1 MIKKYLDFINESLEF
16 LLESNIVYS
25 NNFKKVMSKIEH
37 PLAKAILDI
46 ENQDHPVRNN
56 YLDVNLK
63 ANDKLGFI
71 PDRKA
76 QEILGDTKV
85 YVNFVGSGG
94 GWLRN
99 KEVNQG
105 IFDKLGY
112 TYEEGTNPYDAPSTE
127 VGEVISET
135 TSETSGK
142 KYAWVKFPGGQGVY
156 NVEKLRIVDN
166 KEKALWSKGRQEI
179 FVGRGI
185 RALLTSAGI
194 KFLDKDLEE
203 FVNLYKATVDKMN
216 DRFQYF
222 QSVKDH
228 EIGHFYNYRNY
239 KERSGSLG
247 SSCMSNV
254 NPDYFDI
261 YISNPD
267 VCELVILKSEEDDSL
282 IVGRALLW
290 TLSDGK
296 KFMDRIYTIKD
307 SDVQLFRDWAKENGW
322 YSKQYNSSSDSGRA
336 IDPNTG
342 EQVDLGTI
350 VVDIKK
356 GFYEAYPYLD
366 TLKYFKPGNG
376 TLSNRRSGGEEYI
389 LEDTGGELYR
399 CEYCGGSGRQT
410 CYNCDGDGYWECG
423 NCDGDG
429 EVQCDECSGNGHVQ
443 DAEGNDT
450 DCDSCGGSG
459 KNTCS
464 RCDGDGR
471 QECGDCDG
479 RGEVTCHEC
488 Q

>member
-1 MIKKYLDFINESLEF
+1 MIKRYLDFINESLEF
-16 LLESNIVYS
+16 LLESNVVYS

-37 PLAKAILDI
+37 PLVKSILDI

-63 ANDKLGFI
+63 QNDKLGFI

-112 TYEEGTNPYDAPSTE
+112 TYEEGTEPYQAPSVE
-127 VGEVISET
+127 VGEIIAET
-135 TSETSGK
+135 LSETSGK
-142 KYAWVKFPGGQGVY
+142 KWVFVKFPNGQGVY
-156 NVEKLRIVDN
+156 NAEKLRIVDN

-185 RALLTSAGI
+185 RALLTSAGVQ
-194 KFLDKDLEE
+194 FLDKDLEE

-222 QSVKDH
+222 HSIKGE
-228 EIGHFYNYRNY
+228 EIGHWYHYSNYA
-239 KERSGSLG
+239 ERQGSLG

-254 NPDYFDI
+254 NTDYFDI

-282 IVGRALLW
+282 IVGRAFLW

-322 YSKQYNSSSDSGRA
+322 HVKQHNSSSDSGRA
-336 IDPNTG
+336 IAPDGSN
-342 EQVDLGTI
+342 VDLGTI
-350 VVDIKK
+350 TVDIKK
-356 GFYEAYPYLD
+356 GMYDAYPYLD
-366 TLKYFKPGNG
+366 TLKYFRPGEG
-376 TLSNRRSGGEEYI
+376 TLSNRRTGRGDEYT
-389 LEDTGGELYR
+389 LEDTSGELYR
-399 CEYCGGSGRQT
+399 CEYCGGSGNQT
-410 CYNCDGDGYWECG
+410 CG

-429 EVQCDECSGNGHVQ
+429 WFDCNRCSGSGERECGECSGSGKV
-443 DAEGNDT
+443 EGEEGEEE
-450 DCDSCGGSG
+450 CSECGGSG
-459 KNTCS
+459 NNECS
-464 RCDGDGR
+464 YCDGSGR
-471 QECGDCDG
+471 EDCDDCSG
-479 RGEVTCHEC
+479 RGEHSCYEC

>member
-1 MIKKYLDFINESLEF
+1 MIKRYLDFINESLEL
-16 LLESNIVYS
+16 LLESNVVYS
-25 NNFKKVMSKIEH
+25 NNFRKVMSKIEH

-46 ENQDHPVRNN
+46 ENQDLPVRNN

-63 ANDKLGFI
+63 QNDKLGFI

-76 QEILGDTKV
+76 QEILNDPKV

-99 KEVNQG
+99 KEVNQS

-112 TYEEGTNPYDAPSTE
+112 TYEEGIEPYQAPSVE
-127 VGEVISET
+127 VGEIIAET
-135 TSETSGK
+135 ISETSGK
-142 KYAWVKFPGGQGVY
+142 KWVFVKFPGGQGVY
-156 NVEKLRIVDN
+156 NAEKLRIVDN
-166 KEKALWSKGRQEI
+166 KEKALWSKGRQDI

-185 RALLTSAGI
+185 RALLTSAGVQ
-194 KFLDKDLEE
+194 FLDKDLEE

-222 QSVKDH
+222 HSVKEQ
-228 EIGHFYNYRNY
+228 EIAHWYNYRNY
-239 KERSGSLG
+239 QERQGSLG

-254 NPDYFDI
+254 NSNYFDI
-261 YISNPD
+261 YMSNPD

-322 YSKQYNSSSDSGRA
+322 YTKQYNSSSDSGRA
-336 IDPNTG
+336 IAPDGTN
-342 EQVDLGTI
+342 VDLGTI
-350 VVDIKK
+350 TVNIKR
-356 GFYEAYPYLD
+356 GMYDAYPYLD
-366 TLKYFKPGNG
+366 TLKYFKPGDG
-376 TLSNRRSGGEEYI
+376 TLSNRRTGRGDEYT
-389 LEDTGGELYR
+389 LEDTSGELWR
-399 CEYCGGSGRQT
+399 CEYCGGSGMQT
-410 CYNCDGDGYWECG
+410 CG

-429 EVQCDECSGNGHVQ
+429 WFDCNRCSGSGERECGECSGSGKV
-443 DAEGNDT
+443 EGEEGKE
-450 DCDSCGGSG
+450 DCPECGGSG
-459 KNTCS
+459 NNECS
-464 RCDGDGR
+464 YCDGSGR
-471 QECGDCDG
+471 EDCDDCNG
-479 RGEVTCHEC
+479 RGEHSCYEC

>member
-1 MIKKYLDFINESLEF
+1 MIKRYLDFINESLEL
-16 LLESNIVYS
+16 LLESNVVYS

-46 ENQDHPVRNN
+46 ENQDLPVRNN

-63 ANDKLGFI
+63 QNDKLGFI

-85 YVNFVGSGG
+85 YVSFFGSGG

-99 KEVNQG
+99 KEVNQSL
-105 IFDKLGY
+105 FDKLGY
-112 TYEEGTNPYDAPSTE
+112 TYEEGTEPYNAPSTE
-127 VGEVISET
+127 VGEVIT
-135 TSETSGK
+135 QVISETSGK
-142 KYAWVKFPGGQGVY
+142 EYAWVKFPGGQGVY
-156 NVEKLRIVDN
+156 NTEKLRTIDQ

-185 RALLTSAGI
+185 RALLTSAGVQ
-194 KFLDKDLEE
+194 FLDKDLEE

-222 QSVKDH
+222 HSIKGE
-228 EIGHFYNYRNY
+228 EIGHWYHYSNYA
-239 KERSGSLG
+239 ERQGSLG

-254 NPDYFDI
+254 NTDYFDI

-322 YSKQYNSSSDSGRA
+322 HVKQHNSSSDSGRA
-336 IDPNTG
+336 IAPDGSN
-342 EQVDLGTI
+342 VDLGTI
-350 VVDIKK
+350 TVDIKK
-356 GFYEAYPYLD
+356 GMYDAYPYLD
-366 TLKYFKPGNG
+366 TLKYFKPGEG
-376 TLSNRRSGGEEYI
+376 TLSNKRTGRGDEYT
-389 LEDTGGELYR
+389 LEDTSGELYR
-399 CEYCGGSGRQT
+399 CEYCGGSGNQT
-410 CYNCDGDGYWECG
+410 CG

-429 EVQCDECSGNGHVQ
+429 WFDCNRCDGSGERACGECSGKGKVEVE
-443 DAEGNDT
+443 EGEEE
-450 DCDSCGGSG
+450 CPECEGSG
-459 KNTCS
+459 KNECS
-464 RCDGDGR
+464 SCDGSGR
-471 QECGDCDG
+471 EDCDDCSG
-479 RGEVTCHEC
+479 RGEHSCYEC

>member
-1 MIKKYLDFINESLEF
+1 MIKRYLDFINESLEF
-16 LLESNIVYS
+16 LLESNVVYS

-127 VGEVISET
+127 VGEVIAET
-135 TSETSGK
+135 ISETSGK
-142 KYAWVKFPGGQGVY
+142 KYAWVKFPNGQGVY

-222 QSVKDH
+222 QSVKEH
-228 EIGHFYNYRNY
+228 EIGHWYNYRNY

-261 YISNPD
+261 YMSNPD

-322 YSKQYNSSSDSGRA
+322 YVKQYNSSSDSGRA

-342 EQVDLGTI
+342 GHVDLGTLT
-350 VVDIKK
+350 VNIKK
-356 GFYEAYPYLD
+356 GMYEAYPYLD
-366 TLKYFKPGNG
+366 TLKYFKPGAG
-376 TLSNRRSGGEEYI
+376 TLSNRRTGGDEYT

-399 CEYCGGSGRQT
+399 CEYCGGSGNQT
-410 CYNCDGDGYWECG
+410 CG

-429 EVQCDECSGNGHVQ
+429 WFDCNRCSGSGELSCDECGGDGYVEDS
-443 DAEGNDT
+443 EGNHT
-450 DCDSCGGSG
+450 DCDSCGGDG
-459 KNTCS
+459 KNECS
-464 RCDGDGR
+464 YCDGSGR
-471 QECGDCDG
+471 EDCDDCSG
-479 RGEVTCHEC
+479 RGEHSCYEC

>member
-1 MIKKYLDFINESLEF
+1 MIKRYLDFINESLEL
-16 LLESNIVYS
+16 LLESNVVYS

-76 QEILGDTKV
+76 QEILSDTKV

-94 GWLRN
+94 GWLKN
-99 KEVNQG
+99 KDTNQT

-112 TYEEGTNPYDAPSTE
+112 TYVEEETPYDAPSTE
-127 VGEVISET
+127 VGEVIAET
-135 TSETSGK
+135 ISETSGR
-142 KYAWVKFPGGQGVY
+142 KYAWVKFPNGQGVY
-156 NVEKLRIVDN
+156 NAEKLRIVDA
-166 KEKALWSKGRQEI
+166 KEKALWTKGRQEI

-222 QSVKDH
+222 HSIKEQ
-228 EIGHFYNYRNY
+228 EIGHWYHYSNYAVRQ
-239 KERSGSLG
+239 GSLG

-254 NPDYFDI
+254 NTDYFDI

-322 YSKQYNSSSDSGRA
+322 YTKQYNSSSDSGRA
-336 IDPNTG
+336 TAPDGSN
-342 EQVDLGTI
+342 VDLGTI
-350 VVDIKK
+350 TVNIKT
-356 GFYEAYPYLD
+356 GMYDAYPYLD
-366 TLKYFKPGNG
+366 TLKYFIPKDG
-376 TLSNRRSGGEEYI
+376 TLSNRRTGRGDEYT
-389 LEDTGGELYR
+389 LEDTSGELYR
-399 CEYCGGSGRQT
+399 CEYCGGSGNQT
-410 CYNCDGDGYWECG
+410 CG

-429 EVQCDECSGNGHVQ
+429 WFDCNRCSGSGERECGECSGSGKV
-443 DAEGNDT
+443 EGEEGEEE
-450 DCDSCGGSG
+450 CSECGGSG
-459 KNTCS
+459 NNECS
-464 RCDGDGR
+464 YCDGSGR
-471 QECGDCDG
+471 EDCDDCSG
-479 RGEVTCHEC
+479 RGEHSCYEC

>member
-1 MIKKYLDFINESLEF
+1 MIKRYLDFINESLE
-16 LLESNIVYS
+16 LLFESNVVYS
-25 NNFKKVMSKIEH
+25 NNFKKVVGKIEH
-37 PLAKAILDI
+37 PLAKAILEI

-99 KEVNQG
+99 KEVNQYL
-105 IFDKLGY
+105 FDKLGY
-112 TYEEGTNPYDAPSTE
+112 TYEEGSEPYNAPSTE
-127 VGEVISET
+127 VGEVISEVI
-135 TSETSGK
+135 SETSGK
-142 KYAWVKFPGGQGVY
+142 KYAWVKFSGGQGVY
-156 NVEKLRIVDN
+156 NTEKLRIVDQ

-185 RALLTSAGI
+185 RALLTSAGVQ
-194 KFLDKDLEE
+194 FLDKDLEE

-222 QSVKDH
+222 HSIKGQ
-228 EIGHFYNYRNY
+228 EIGHWYHYSNY

-322 YSKQYNSSSDSGRA
+322 YTKQYNSSSDSGRA
-336 IDPNTG
+336 IAPDG
-342 EQVDLGTI
+342 SDVDLGKIT
-350 VVDIKK
+350 VDIKR
-356 GFYEAYPYLD
+356 GMYDAYPYLD
-366 TLKYFKPGNG
+366 TLKYFRPGDG
-376 TLSNRRSGGEEYI
+376 TLSNRRIGRGDEYT
-389 LEDTGGELYR
+389 LEDTSGDLYR
-399 CEYCGGSGRQT
+399 CEYCGGSGNQT
-410 CYNCDGDGYWECG
+410 CG

-429 EVQCDECSGNGHVQ
+429 WFDCNRCSGSGERSCGECSGSGKV
-443 DAEGNDT
+443 EGEEGEEE
-450 DCDSCGGSG
+450 CPECGGSG
-459 KNTCS
+459 NNECS
-464 RCDGDGR
+464 SCDGSGR
-471 QECGDCDG
+471 EDCDDCNG
-479 RGEVTCHEC
+479 RGEHSCYEC